1 MKIKFV
7 IILLFTFFVSGSNAQ
22 SPKYENFDSA
32 TALLS
37 SYYDAINRKDYRRA
51 YGYWQ
56 NPSDSFENFAKGF
69 AETEK
74 SRLIVEPPSLIEGA
88 AGSLYTRVP
97 TVLVSTMKN
106 GKRQMFAGCYTLRKS
121 NLRPP
126 DIPKETGWHIYRANL
141 KAIPADADIPQT
153 LAEACQ
159 GGENM
164 PDDRQTARVL
174 GVIGFESENLSDGIK
189 APPTVEANK
198 DFEITVTTSGNGCF
212 SQGDTGVILNESSAD
227 VFVYD
232 LTTATRPGIAC
243 TMILKQFEHKA
254 TLRFSKAGE
263 AVIRV
268 WARRQG
274 GNSPFGEPVVVEK
287 RIKIQ

>member
-1 MKIKFV
+1 MKTT
-7 IILLFTFFVSGSNAQ
+7 ILAILMLAFFVSGINSQ
-22 SPKYENFDSA
+22 QPKYENSDSA
-32 TALLS
+32 TGLLT

-56 NPSDSFENFAKGF
+56 NPSDGFEDFAKGF

-74 SRLIVEPPSLIEGA
+74 VRLIVEPPNRFEGA
-88 AGSLYTRVP
+88 AGSLYTQVP
-97 TVLVSTMKN
+97 TVLISTMKN
-106 GKRQMFAGCYTLRKS
+106 GKNQMFAGCYTLRKS

-141 KAIPADADIPQT
+141 KTIPADAEIPQM

-159 GGENM
+159 DNKSM
-164 PDDRQTARVL
+164 PDDRQPARVL
-174 GVIGFESENLSDGIK
+174 GVIGFESEKLSDAVK
-189 APPTVEANK
+189 TPATVEANK

-212 SQGDTGVILNESSAD
+212 SAGDTGVVLTDTSAD

-243 TMILKQFEHKA
+243 TMILKQLEHKA
-254 TLRFSKAGE
+254 TLRFTKSGE

-268 WARRQG
+268 WARKQG
-274 GNSPFGEPVVVEK
+274 GDSPFGEPVVIEK
-287 RIKIQ
+287 RIMVR